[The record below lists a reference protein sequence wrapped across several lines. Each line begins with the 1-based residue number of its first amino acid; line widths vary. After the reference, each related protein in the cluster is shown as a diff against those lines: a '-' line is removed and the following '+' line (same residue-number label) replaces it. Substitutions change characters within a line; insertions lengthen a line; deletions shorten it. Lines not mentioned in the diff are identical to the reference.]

1 MKIRVGA
8 KISSGFALALIIQI
22 FIGLVSYRHIQ
33 NLSDTAQWVK
43 HTHIVRHELNDL
55 LSAIQDAETGQRGF
69 IITGKESYLEPYNSG
84 IDSIQSILSKIKSL
98 TSDNPSQQQRIDA
111 LKPRVEDKIRDL
123 ERAITIRKGE
133 NGLEAAI
140 AVVNE
145 EKGKQYM
152 DIVRKAISEMD
163 EEEVILLEKRDEAAE
178 ASAKSAKIFI
188 ILGSLGSLLV
198 LSVVSILLTQNIS
211 KPLQHI
217 TTIAERISL
226 GDLTSKISV
235 SERSDEIGML
245 MHAFS
250 DMMLLLIEQTKEISA
265 GVNSLAASSTE
276 ISSMTSQLAA
286 SSSETSSA
294 VAQSTS
300 TVEEIKQIATL
311 AAGKTRSVA
320 DGAQKALATS
330 ELGAKS
336 VEETAAV
343 MRRIRGQME
352 SVAQSIVSLSNQSQA
367 IGEIVSAV
375 SDLADQSNLL
385 AVNASIEAARAGEH
399 GRGFSVVAQE
409 IQSLAEQSKNAT
421 SKVRAILADI
431 QKATSGAVMSI
442 EQGNKAVE
450 IGVAQAEN
458 SGKAIGELAE
468 IMSGAAQAASQIA
481 VSSQQ
486 QSAGMDQVALAMK
499 SINSAS
505 LQTADSTRQA
515 EGSARN
521 LKELGL
527 RLQKLV
533 ERYKI

>member
-1 MKIRVGA
+1 MKIRVGT
-8 KISSGFALALIIQI
+8 KISSGFALALVIQI

-33 NLSDTAQWVK
+33 KLSETAQWVE
-43 HTHIVRHELNDL
+43 HTHLVRFGLNNL
-55 LSAIQDAETGQRGF
+55 LSALQDAETGQRGF
-69 IITGKESYLEPYNSG
+69 IITGKESYLEPYNSS
-84 IDSIQSILSKIKSL
+84 ISSIQSILSNIKKL
-98 TSDNPSQQQRIDA
+98 TSDNPNQQNRIDA
-111 LKPRVEDKIRDL
+111 LKFRVEDKLTDL
-123 ERAITIRKGE
+123 ERGIILRKNE
-133 NGLEAAI
+133 NGFEAAV
-140 AVVNE
+140 AVVSE
-145 EKGKQYM
+145 QKGKPLM
-152 DIVRKAISEMD
+152 DVIRRAISEMD
-163 EEEVILLEKRDEAAE
+163 DEERTLLEIRDVAAF

-188 ILGSLGSLLV
+188 IFGSLGALLV
-198 LSVVSILLTQNIS
+198 LSVVSILITRNIS
-211 KPLQHI
+211 QPLKHI
-217 TTIAERISL
+217 TSIAERISV
-226 GDLTSKISV
+226 GDLTTKISV

-245 MHAFS
+245 MRAFS
-250 DMMLLLIEQTKEISA
+250 DMMRLLIEQTKEISA
-265 GVNSLAASSTE
+265 GVNSIAASSTE

-311 AAGKTRSVA
+311 ATGKTRTVA
-320 DGAQKALATS
+320 DGAQRALLTS

-343 MRRIRGQME
+343 MRRIKGQME
-352 SVAQSIVSLSNQSQA
+352 SVAQSIVSLSNQGQA

-450 IGVAQAEN
+450 IGVTQAEN
-458 SGKAIGELAE
+458 SGKAIGELAD
-468 IMSGAAQAASQIA
+468 IMNGAAQAASQIA

-515 EGSARN
+515 EGAARN
-521 LKELGL
+521 LQELGL